1 MGTNEFMQQIAA
13 NEQAQA
19 HAQEIQQT
27 RVGGLGGSD
36 AAMIYKIGL
45 NGMSVLNNTDMKR
58 LAVMLGKAEQDNWG
72 GNAYTNAGHMFEEYA
87 EKTLPFGE
95 SGYEREKVIECKLAR
110 NFRTFAHADFVT
122 GEMHTEVV
130 ECKFVQDTTARVIE
144 KYYAQLQWYYMLGA
158 KTVTLYHGTGTAE
171 PFAVESG
178 ELAVIER
185 DESAIRVLLAGVKT
199 LDEAIAKGWEPQVC
213 EKVELSNTPAAVQEA
228 FFALS
233 EIKVK
238 EAELKERKEAASSIL
253 KEYIEDWGYSTL
265 YMDGEVKHQVIY
277 TRASTSMTF
286 DAAKF
291 LKEHPEFDRPEYYKK
306 TKKAASVS
314 FK

>member
-1 MGTNEFMQQIAA
+1 METNEFMQQIAA

-45 NGMSVLNNTDMKR
+45 NGLSALNNTDMKR
-58 LAVMLGKAEQDNWG
+58 LAIMLGKAEQDNWG
-72 GNAYTNAGHMFEEYA
+72 GNAYTNAGYMFEEYA

-122 GEMHTEVV
+122 GEWRTGVV

-171 PFAVESG
+171 PFAVENG
-178 ELAVIER
+178 EIEVIER

-228 FFALS
+228 FFVLA

-265 YMDGEVKHQVIY
+265 YTDGEVKHQVIY
-277 TRASTSMTF
+277 TRASTLMTF

-306 TKKAASVS
+306 TKRVASVT

>member
-1 MGTNEFMQQIAA
+1 METNEFMQQIAA
-13 NEQAQA
+13 NEKAQA

-45 NGMSVLNNTDMKR
+45 SGLSALNNTDMKR

-72 GNAYTNAGHMFEEYA
+72 GNAYTNAGHAFEDYA
-87 EKTLPFGE
+87 ENVLPWGE
-95 SGYEREKVIECKLAR
+95 SGYEREKVIESKLAR

-122 GEMHTEVV
+122 GEWRNDVI

-144 KYYAQLQWYYMLGA
+144 KYYVQLQWYHMLGA
-158 KTVTLYHGTGTAE
+158 NTVTLYHGTGTAE
-171 PFAVESG
+171 PFAVDSG
-178 ELAVIER
+178 ELVNIER
-185 DESAIRVLLAGVKT
+185 DENAIRILIVGINT
-199 LDEAIAKGWEPQVC
+199 LDEAITKGWEPQVC
-213 EKVELSNTPAAVQEA
+213 GKVELSNTPAVIQEA
-228 FFALS
+228 FFVLA

-238 EAELKERKEAASSIL
+238 EAELKERKEAASLIL
-253 KEYIEDWGYSTL
+253 KEYIEDWGFSTL
-265 YMDGEVKHQVIY
+265 YTGGKVKHQVIY
-277 TRASTSMTF
+277 TRASASMTF

-291 LKEHPEFDRPEYYKK
+291 LKEHPEFDRAEYYKK
-306 TKKAASVS
+306 TKKAASVT